1 MSETALNSM
10 DGAALRQAM
19 GQFLTG
25 ITIVTCRKPSG
36 DIYGMTV
43 NSFNSVSLDPA
54 LVLWSLDND
63 SSHHDDFQNGFAVN
77 ILHADQQDLC
87 MQFARSDESKR
98 FENVAYSTGALGHP
112 ILTGSLVSF
121 ECRPW
126 AVYPGG
132 DHQIYVGEVVKL
144 HNGSDMLSPDALSF
158 FKGKIGQFRQNEA
171 S

>member
-1 MSETALNSM
+1 MSETVLHPV

-25 ITIVTCRKPSG
+25 ITVVTCRKPSG

-43 NSFNSVSLDPA
+43 NSFNSVSLDPP
-54 LVLWSLDND
+54 LILWSLDND

-77 ILHADQQDLC
+77 ILQADQRDLC
-87 MQFARSDESKR
+87 MQFARSDETKR
-98 FENVAYSTGALGHP
+98 FETVEFATGQLGHP
-112 ILTGSLVSF
+112 ILAGALVSF

-132 DHQIYVGEVVKL
+132 DHQIYVGEVIQL
-144 HNGSDMLSPDALSF
+144 HQGPDTDAAAALSF
-158 FKGKIGQFRQNEA
+158 FRGQIGTVQQGEA